1 MKTDK
6 IRILVVCLDGYTA
19 ITEFQKRIREIDTV
33 KEVRINRRN
42 QTIENKD
49 TFLKFTTSSKF
60 FKVAQGKYWSH
71 ISFIGF
77 QPDTKY
83 QEYAR
88 ARTIN

>member
-19 ITEFQKRIREIDTV
+19 ITEFQKRVREIDTV
-33 KEVRINRRN
+33 KEVKISRSN

-49 TFLKFTTSSKF
+49 TFLKFTISSKF
-60 FKVAQGKYWSH
+60 FEVARGRYWSH

-77 QPDTKY
+77 QPDIQQ
-83 QEYAR
+83 QEFAKS
-88 ARTIN
+88 RTMN